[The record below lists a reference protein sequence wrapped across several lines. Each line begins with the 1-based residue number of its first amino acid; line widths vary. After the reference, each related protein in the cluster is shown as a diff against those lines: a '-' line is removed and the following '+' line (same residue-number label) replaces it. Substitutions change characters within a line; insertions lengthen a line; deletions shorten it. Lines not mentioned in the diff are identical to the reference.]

1 MANAIKRIQWSR
13 DAEVQDRILYYL
25 FQKAKA
31 TSTTGTAAQSEL
43 DLAGRVYGQ
52 TVNLFAACMVCA
64 TNTTIGAA
72 IDADAS
78 VVDND
83 IEYVVV
89 TDQWANMAAA
99 GV

>member
-1 MANAIKRIQWSR
+1 MADSIKRVQWSR
-13 DAEVQDRILYYL
+13 DAETQDRVLYYL

-31 TSTTGTAAQSEL
+31 VKSESTPAADEL
-43 DLAGRVYGQ
+43 ALADRVYNKS
-52 TVNLFAACMVCA
+52 VNLFAACMVCA
-64 TNTTIGAA
+64 TNATIGAA
-72 IDADAS
+72 IDAGNAAS
-78 VVDND
+78 DSD